1 PTFKK
6 YLTKLIA
13 YEYLASYPQL
23 FEIKNKALKEEL
35 KFAEAT
41 PSPSGRAGVGLI
53 DNWVEKGWIE
63 LKLSSQADL
72 YAYIYIHLTTLLAP
86 QGEFAIITSNSWLD
100 VAYGAVLKQFFL
112 DHFAIKTIIGSW
124 AEPWFDDAAVN
135 CVITVL
141 ERQPDAEKRN
151 NTKTSFVKLNK
162 PFKELVPFGHE
173 KFESYERWKALDYL
187 ERIISTA
194 QYFDDT
200 RKEIN
205 IINDDIRSFENPQ
218 MRIRMVNQS
227 YLAAEVAEK
236 EETSKWG
243 KFLRAPDVYFEILDT
258 CKNKLKPLKDF
269 ASIKRGYTT
278 GLNEFF
284 YLKLIEPLDLE
295 KRTAKVQNGAGY
307 ICEIEHEYLKKV
319 ILSSKEFSTT
329 VLENAQFENY
339 MFVCNQSKDEL
350 IKANHFGAYNYI
362 EYSETQR
369 TKNGIVYNK
378 VPSVSSRKYWYG
390 IEIKNKRKILIPR
403 FIDKRYI
410 FSVAPEELLVG
421 DTFFILENDDKINNE
436 IFFNSTIFHLFIES
450 EARTNLGDGLLTF
463 YGPDIRSIP
472 FISNDLKLKHKNITR
487 KVGDIFSEIKNKN
500 KKELDLE
507 VLNVL
512 GLDAKLLPLIYES
525 ISDLIKER
533 MSLPEMRKSNKKQK
547 VVIAYNDIKKSV
559 IKDIIPNGFRH
570 FPDAFIDLKSIKT
583 IQIPTSG
590 KPLSVQSYLMGT
602 YILEDSNKQSI
613 ADVYGEAMKD
623 YVILFSRLNFGKFQI
638 IVPEDTEKVIEVIN
652 LFKKYTLEIT
662 EQVRLN
668 AYQKLHDWNL
678 AEKMANEIVGE
689 CEKNKI

>member
-1 PTFKK
+1 M
-6 YLTKLIA
+6 
-13 YEYLASYPQL
+13 
-23 FEIKNKALKEEL
+23 
-35 KFAEAT
+35 
-41 PSPSGRAGVGLI
+41 
-53 DNWVEKGWIE
+53 
-63 LKLSSQADL
+63 
-72 YAYIYIHLTTLLAP
+72 
-86 QGEFAIITSNSWLD
+86 
-100 VAYGAVLKQFFL
+100 AYGAVLKQFFL
-112 DHFAIKTIIGSW
+112 DHFSIKTIIGSW

-258 CKNKLKPLKDF
+258 CKDKLKPLKDF

-319 ILSSKEFSTT
+319 IKSPKDSQKIVLDETFLTDT
-329 VLENAQFENY
+329 VIFI
-339 MFVCNQSKDEL
+339 CNKTMDEL
-350 IKANHFGAYNYI
+350 LAQNHFGARNYI
-362 EYSETQR
+362 EYGETQR
-369 TKNGIVYNK
+369 NKDGIAYTKVT
-378 VPSVSSRKYWYG
+378 SVQSRKNWYALKDKLEFSDFIIPSG
-390 IEIKNKRKILIPR
+390 LGENFKIFENKSEILV
-403 FIDKRYI
+403 DK
-410 FSVAPEELLVG
+410 VMTEL
-421 DTFFILENDDKINNE
+421 FFTNENAKSCI
-436 IFFNSTIFHLFIES
+436 NSTLTYLFAES
-450 EARTNLGDGLLTF
+450 NSRVNLGDGLLF
-463 YGPDIRSIP
+463 LAVYEVEELL
-472 FISNDLKLKHKNITR
+472 ISDATL
-487 KVGDIFSEIKNKN
+487 FS
-500 KKELDLE
+500 KELISKINKIQNKINKRKIASIYEEVKQKDRIELDTLVLE
-507 VLNVL
+507 AL
-512 GLDAKLLPLIYES
+512 GLDAKKILPQIYEG
-525 ISDLIKER
+525 LCKLVKER
-533 MSLPEMRKSNKKQK
+533 VSLPEMRKSNKKQK

-570 FPDAFIDLKSIKT
+570 FPDAFIDFKSIKT
-583 IQIPTSG
+583 TQIPTSG
-590 KPLSVQSYLMGT
+590 KPLSVQSYLMGS
-602 YILEDSNKQSI
+602 YILEDNNKQTI
-613 ADVYGEAMKD
+613 TDVYGEAMKD
-623 YVILFSRLNFGKFQI
+623 YVILFTRLNFGKFQI